1 MSVLLVDG
9 NNIGMR
15 AWSVFNYSGQML
27 TTSTGEKT
35 TVLVAILKSIDFA
48 IDNANLGQIEHCII
62 CWDKGKKYRKDLF
75 PQYKGNRTKNDNY
88 EDMIENF
95 DTAQK
100 YLTKLGVAQAFLD
113 GMEADDIIGL
123 YARTFVKRLNKS
135 VYIFSDD
142 SDFGQLLCRKVKQYR
157 PSSQKVMTACEFV
170 EQFNI
175 EPKYFNKMIAITGQ
189 GKDNIPGCLDMVD
202 GVPKKIGL
210 GEVKAVKMMKREDGS
225 IRTLK
230 EVVADCTDLKF
241 KDNLVRNYEQMLL
254 SYKLSKIR
262 TRKKEYDKE
271 EYKYLM
277 GVLNKCLCTETVRQ
291 SSVQNIMEF
300 LEIHKTNLL
309 KILKKIGVNVK

>member
-1 MSVLLVDG
+1 
-9 NNIGMR
+9 
-15 AWSVFNYSGQML
+15 
-27 TTSTGEKT
+27 
-35 TVLVAILKSIDFA
+35 
-48 IDNANLGQIEHCII
+48 
-62 CWDKGKKYRKDLF
+62 
-75 PQYKGNRTKNDNY
+75 
-88 EDMIENF
+88 
-95 DTAQK
+95 
-100 YLTKLGVAQAFLD
+100 
-113 GMEADDIIGL
+113 MEADDIIGL